1 MPLALSALAL
11 DSFAGAMTITR
22 RAAGSYVNG
31 LWVEGGEDEIPIQGV
46 ALAITPRGLMDL
58 PEGIRESAAAVL
70 YSRTE
75 IRPDDETT
83 WRGVSYR
90 VTHVWDRV
98 EGGFF
103 KATLA
108 KVGATR

>member
-1 MPLALSALAL
+1 MTLALSALAL
-11 DSFAGAMTITR
+11 DSFAGAMTLTR
-22 RAAGSYVNG
+22 RAPGSFVNG
-31 LWVEGGEDEIPIQGV
+31 LWVEGSASTIAIQGV
-46 ALAITPRGLMDL
+46 ALAITPRELMDL
-58 PEGIRESAAAVL
+58 PEGIREDAAAVL

-75 IRPDDETT
+75 IRTEDETT